1 MALFSAA
8 RTVQTGSAGAGQR
21 SILVFTPAA
30 NRKLRINE
38 LSISG
43 NGATSAAAAYIEASM
58 NVSTGAGATTATSIT
73 TQKLEADSGT
83 FASAVSHTFATGPT
97 DPTFT
102 AGSFLLIMGLNAYG
116 GIYRWT
122 ARPNGEIVTRN
133 VAGSIGATGAVFL
146 YNNNSFTSLY
156 SVHSVMDEL

>member
-8 RTVQTGSAGAGQR
+8 RSVATGSAAAGAR

-30 NRKLRINE
+30 SRKLRINE

-58 NVSTGAGATTATSIT
+58 NVSTGAGATTTTAVT
-73 TQKLEADSGT
+73 TQKLEQDSAA
-83 FASAVSHTFATGPT
+83 FASSVAHTFATGPS

-102 AGSFLLIMGLNAYG
+102 AASFLLLMGLNCYG

-133 VAGSIGATGAVFL
+133 VGGSIGAAGAVFL